1 MQGGVCAIGVLLVC
15 WEKRAG
21 NWRRTYRHHSPGCL
35 PLGHLCDLF
44 YIVVGGYA
52 IVCIGDGGQHSF
64 VSFSRAS
71 LAISPR
77 VTFIGVLYQFSSA
90 SVPRRFSSSLRIV
103 SARARASGREKRGQR
118 IGEMSIIP
126 PHRLDTRG
134 SGSQSQGLRPGWG
147 ILLRNCAG
155 VRPTTDLKVREKWN
169 SSQKSNRSAISL
181 LVTRS
186 AAIRAHA
193 LSTRFVS

>member
-1 MQGGVCAIGVLLVC
+1 MLHGAESLPRRHNRCWNCWGPHGDHHAHVLHHHLRQPVGPGHSDEWLGVSAATLTAAWAGILTLILPTIVIGWGNCRGDRLLREAVQGGVCAIGVLLVC

-35 PLGHLCDLF
+35 PLGRLCDLF

-71 LAISPR
+71 LATSPG

-103 SARARASGREKRGQR
+103 SARASV
-118 IGEMSIIP
+118 IG
-126 PHRLDTRG
+126 
-134 SGSQSQGLRPGWG
+134 
-147 ILLRNCAG
+147 
-155 VRPTTDLKVREKWN
+155 
-169 SSQKSNRSAISL
+169 
-181 LVTRS
+181 
-186 AAIRAHA
+186 
-193 LSTRFVS
+193 